1 MILGL
6 DLLSTGL
13 YLLQNITHFLM
24 KHTLSLSQNGAQKD
38 LKKLQQNLKTPSDDT
53 IITQVHYR
61 KPTKYG
67 NT

>member
-13 YLLQNITHFLM
+13 YLLQNITHVFNETYFVL
-24 KHTLSLSQNGAQKD
+24 LSKWSTEG
-38 LKKLQQNLKTPSDDT
+38 LKKLQQNLKTSSDDK

>member
-24 KHTLSLSQNGAQKD
+24 KHTLSFSQNGAPKD
-38 LKKLQQNLKTPSDDT
+38 LK
-53 IITQVHYR
+53 IT
-61 KPTKYG
+61 TKFK
-67 NT
+67 NFL

>member
-13 YLLQNITHFLM
+13 YLLQKITHSLV
-24 KHTLSLSQNGAQKD
+24 KHTLFYSQKWSTVG
-38 LKKLQQNLKTPSDDT
+38 LKKSKQNLKTYSDYK

-61 KPTKYG
+61 KPTK
-67 NT
+67 